1 MNSFESIVDIINNI
15 MWNKNLLV
23 VILVISGIVFTV
35 KTRGVQFRLFKHMI
49 SLITEKT
56 KKKREGISSFQAF
69 CISTTWQ
76 E

>member
-49 SLITEKT
+49 SLITEIEK
-56 KKKREGISSFQAF
+56 E
-69 CISTTWQ
+69 
-76 E
+76 